1 MGEWLPSTQMT
12 PVQSQQLKTKQRP
25 TIKKKIIKCSTIECH
40 CELDKAKQF
49 MSALTSFLLLL
60 SAVSI
65 LA

>member
-1 MGEWLPSTQMT
+1 MT

-25 TIKKKIIKCSTIECH
+25 TIKKKKQSSNAQPLNATVNWIQ
-40 CELDKAKQF
+40 AKQF